1 MHDDSSSP
9 KNIYGVFISRKTMEK
24 AARTRKKYE
33 KKYGARTD
41 AVYPLFARDNAVVG
55 PHIGLKEVFSG
66 VDGES
71 ITYNKA
77 VFIGTI
83 RMGYGHYRIGMAL
96 ASAARSLGHIPYW
109 FDLLGFDSAGAR
121 MIHDLDRW
129 YSLGSRI
136 SQKSKLFNKLLWD
149 PMFGKW
155 YKPLE
160 KNYPIMEA
168 SAIFADTHRA
178 IPPETPFL
186 GTHPWNSQGALHAG
200 LNRVVNVVPD
210 NCPLGFH
217 LAPGALHTVQSPSAY
232 FIFRTLSGLGAPEP
246 GNQGIP
252 EDQLFLTSNYVD
264 HELVSNI
271 DTDCGAR
278 LERMRSGT
286 PRRLLISIG
295 GAGAQQ
301 ELLLAFI
308 EHLMPRLR
316 KKEVALLLNCGDHQ
330 NALDKFNA
338 RISGFSETADTHF
351 DWAETQEF
359 IGKANSA
366 LTGGLHVFLNKDPYA
381 AVYTTNMLMRIAD
394 ILVTKPSELAFYP
407 IPKLLLERVGGHE
420 AWGAIRASELGDGTA
435 ECRGTA
441 QTLQTLDLLLHED
454 DLLTLYCEQI
464 KRLRDLGIYNGAY
477 QAVTLAVTGSTE
489 QTISS

>member
-1 MHDDSSSP
+1 MSNDPPSR
-9 KNIYGVFISRKTMEK
+9 KNVYGVPISEKTLKK
-24 AARTRKKYE
+24 AARTRNKYE
-33 KKYGARTD
+33 KKYGARAD
-41 AVYPLFARDNAVVG
+41 AVYPLFARDNVSVG

-66 VDGES
+66 AEGEG
-71 ITYNKA
+71 IDYGKA
-77 VFIGTI
+77 VFVGTI

-96 ASAARSLGHIPYW
+96 ASAARSKGYIPYW

-121 MIHDLDRW
+121 MIRDLDKW
-129 YSLGSRI
+129 YSLGSRL
-136 SQKSKLFNKLLWD
+136 SQKSKLFNRLLWD

-160 KNYPIMEA
+160 KNYPIMAA

-200 LNRVVNVVPD
+200 LKRVVNVVPD

-232 FIFRTLSGLGAPEP
+232 FIFRTLRDLGAAEP

-252 EDQLFLTSNYVD
+252 EDQLFLTGNYVD

-271 DTDCGAR
+271 DADCGAR
-278 LERMRSGT
+278 LERMRAGA

-308 EHLMPRLR
+308 EHLMPGLR
-316 KKEVALLLNCGDHQ
+316 KKEVTLFLNCGDHQ
-330 NALDKFNA
+330 GALDKFNA
-338 RISGFSETADTHF
+338 RIQGFTEIAQSHF
-351 DWAETQEF
+351 DWEETQAF
-359 IGKANSA
+359 IGEAAAGSG
-366 LTGGLHVFLNKDPYA
+366 GGLHVFLNKNPYV
-381 AVYTTNMLMRIAD
+381 AVYTTNMLMRVAD

-420 AWGAIRASELGDGTA
+420 AWGAIRAAELGDGTA

-441 QTLQTLDLLLHED
+441 QTLKVLDLLLRED
-454 DLLTLYCEQI
+454 DLLTLYCGQI
-464 KRLRDLGIYNGAY
+464 RRLRDLGIYDGAY
-477 QAVTLAVTGSTE
+477 RAVNLAVTGSVE
-489 QTISS
+489 